1 MTDGKGRAA
10 VRTVRALLRHE
21 FRALASIALW
31 AARRTHGLRGGRP
44 FGYARGQ
51 GALLFGLGFVCV
63 VETAGLAVLLRGRPV
78 VHGMVL
84 VVDVYAVLMVVG
96 LHAASVTRPHVLTP
110 TVLRLRQAAQVD
122 LSVPLERIAS
132 VRRELRTTHGR
143 ADGELDMPVGAQTS
157 VTLELTEPVT
167 HVTLLGR
174 RRPVGV
180 VRFQADD
187 ADGFVRALA
196 QARTASAPLADQPG

>member
-1 MTDGKGRAA
+1 MTGGKGRAA
-10 VRTVRALLRHE
+10 ARTAHALLRHE
-21 FRALASIALW
+21 VRALASIALW
-31 AARRTHGLRGGRP
+31 VARRTHGTRGGRP

-63 VETAGLAVLLRGRPV
+63 VETAGLAVLLRGWPV
-78 VHGMVL
+78 AHKVML
-84 VVDVYAVLMVVG
+84 VVDGYAVLMVVG

-122 LSVPLERIAS
+122 LSVPLERITS

-143 ADGELDMPVGAQTS
+143 ADGVLDLPVGAQTS

-174 RRPVGV
+174 RRSVGV
-180 VRFQADD
+180 VRVHADD
-187 ADGFVRALA
+187 ADGFVRAVMR
-196 QARTASAPLADQPG
+196 ARTAPAPPADLPG